1 MNRTAMIITPT
12 AINETYESCR
22 LRRHESRTETIA
34 VRPFLATSHAFH
46 KKRLARSASFVICAL
61 KKLPKTLRR
70 SCGCEGQPWIV
81 SRHILSQDKDYALDV
96 MDRLLAMAV
105 GLDMVSVSIPEGAP
119 SDMPYIVIEDERI
132 IRQCKLTRNIKGTI
146 WQD

>member
-1 MNRTAMIITPT
+1 MIITPT
-12 AINETYESCR
+12 AINETYERCR
-22 LRRHESRTETIA
+22 LRRHESRSEAVA
-34 VRPFLATSHAFH
+34 VRPFLAISHAFH
-46 KKRLARSASFVICAL
+46 RRRLERNASFIICAL

-70 SCGCEGQPWIV
+70 SNGCEGQPWIV

-105 GLDMVSVSIPEGAP
+105 GLDMITVIIPEGAP
-119 SDMPYIVIEDERI
+119 SDMPYIIIEDERI
-132 IRQCKLTRNIKGTI
+132 ILQCKTIHNQKGAT

>member
-1 MNRTAMIITPT
+1 MIITPT
-12 AINETYESCR
+12 AINETYERCR
-22 LRRHESRTETIA
+22 LRRHESRSEAVA
-34 VRPFLATSHAFH
+34 VRPFLATSHVFH
-46 KKRLARSASFVICAL
+46 RRRLERNASFIICVL

-70 SCGCEGQPWIV
+70 SNGCEGQPWIV

-105 GLDMVSVSIPEGAP
+105 GLDIVTVSIPEGAP
-119 SDMPYIVIEDERI
+119 SDMKYIIIEDDRI
-132 IRQCKLTRNIKGTI
+132 IRQCRQSRDYRGAK

>member
-1 MNRTAMIITPT
+1 MIITPT
-12 AINETYESCR
+12 AINETYERCR
-22 LRRHESRTETIA
+22 LRRHESRSEAVA
-34 VRPFLATSHAFH
+34 VRPFLATSHVFH
-46 KKRLARSASFVICAL
+46 RRRLERNASFIICVL

-70 SCGCEGQPWIV
+70 SNGCEGQPWIV

-105 GLDMVSVSIPEGAP
+105 GLDIVTVSIPEGAP
-119 SDMPYIVIEDERI
+119 SDMPYIIIEDDRI
-132 IRQCKLTRNIKGTI
+132 IRQCRQSRDYRGAK

>member
-1 MNRTAMIITPT
+1 MIITPT

-22 LRRHESRTETIA
+22 LRRHESRTEAIA

-46 KKRLARSASFVICAL
+46 KKRLARSASFIICAL

-81 SRHILSQDKDYALDV
+81 SRHILSQDKDYALDA

>member
-1 MNRTAMIITPT
+1 MIITTT

-22 LRRHESRTETIA
+22 LRRHEKADSVA
-34 VRPFLATSHAFH
+34 VCPFLSSAHTFSR
-46 KKRLARSASFVICAL
+46 KRLERKASFIICAL
-61 KKLPKTLRR
+61 KKLPKALRR
-70 SCGCEGQPWIV
+70 SNGCDGQPWIV
-81 SRHILSQDKDYALDV
+81 SRHIVSQGKDYALDV

-105 GLDMVSVSIPEGAP
+105 GLDMVSVCIPEGAP

-132 IRQCKLTRNIKGTI
+132 IRQCKLTRSLKGAI

>member
-1 MNRTAMIITPT
+1 MIITPT
-12 AINETYESCR
+12 AINETYERCR
-22 LRRHESRTETIA
+22 LRRHESQSEAVA
-34 VRPFLATSHAFH
+34 VRPFLSTSHVFH
-46 KKRLARSASFVICAL
+46 RRRLERNASFIICAL

-70 SCGCEGQPWIV
+70 SNGCEGQPWIV

-105 GLDMVSVSIPEGAP
+105 GLDMVTVSIPEGAP
-119 SDMPYIVIEDERI
+119 SDMPYIIIEDERI
-132 IRQCKLTRNIKGTI
+132 IRQCKLTRSQKGAI

>member
-1 MNRTAMIITPT
+1 MIITPT

-22 LRRHESRTETIA
+22 LRRHESRTEA
-34 VRPFLATSHAFH
+34 VSVYPFMATSHAFH
-46 KKRLARSASFVICAL
+46 KKRLARSESFIICAL

-70 SCGCEGQPWIV
+70 SNGCEGQPWIV

-105 GLDMVSVSIPEGAP
+105 GLDMVTVVIPEGAP
-119 SDMPYIVIEDERI
+119 SDIPHIIIEDERI
-132 IRQCKLTRNIKGTI
+132 IRHCKTTHNRKGAI

>member
-1 MNRTAMIITPT
+1 MIITPT